1 MKAIRLKLYQNMV
14 NYKIPSSFQLKETYP
29 LPPYSTVIG
38 MIHNLCEYKEYKEMK
53 VSIQGKYHSKVNDL
67 YTRYE
72 FKNGMKFDKGR
83 HQLQADEF
91 GICRGISTVELL
103 TDVELLIHII
113 PENQDLIEEIKRNLD
128 FPKIFPALGRWED
141 LVIIEEVKIVE
152 IFEEELEEDI
162 YLKNNYS
169 AYIPLKMIEDE
180 KIILLGNNGQ
190 SKSQGTKYKLN
201 KNYEKYVYGKG
212 KEFRKWK
219 KINVL
224 YSSKI
229 IAVEEEKVWIDED
242 EKIVF
247 AI

>member
-1 MKAIRLKLYQNMV
+1 M
-14 NYKIPSSFQLKETYP
+14 
-29 LPPYSTVIG
+29 
-38 MIHNLCEYKEYKEMK
+38 
-53 VSIQGKYHSKVNDL
+53 
-67 YTRYE
+67 
-72 FKNGMKFDKGR
+72 
-83 HQLQADEF
+83 
-91 GICRGISTVELL
+91 
-103 TDVELLIHII
+103 
-113 PENQDLIEEIKRNLD
+113 
-128 FPKIFPALGRWED
+128 GRWED